1 METENQKRSFSE
13 KIKEKLDTGALQS
26 FFMGKWYPI
35 AVAVLVLAGHT
46 FGLEVYLCFL
56 NMLLFTLGIIVCDS
70 LRPLIIAMCS
80 FTYQVSMQNTP
91 GGPVW
96 SDTYTTG
103 INPYI
108 IALISAVIVAD
119 LVYIIIKFKVFSGL
133 SFSKT
138 PLLLSM
144 CILGVAFLLNG
155 LFSPYWQFKDLLYG
169 ALQAFLFPF
178 IFLLFYKGLK
188 SEKSMED
195 LGIYVS
201 YVAAVMGV
209 ILALEMAYLYC
220 CGGGYYPTIFDDTG
234 AVIKERI
241 HLGWATWNPAGACI
255 SILIPAIFY
264 GVMKGRYPALYFGA
278 ATLTYFAALLTLSR
292 NAMIFATLA
301 YFGSVLIAC
310 FFAEKTR
317 RTFFRVCV
325 FLGILGAAFFVIVF
339 FSEIKILARAVFEKG
354 LSDNGRFGV
363 WAVAINNFKS
373 APVFGTGFYHFT
385 APILHNLSPAI
396 PLMAHQTFLQL
407 LSSMGVVGLAAYL
420 YYRFDTLEM
429 FIKKPT
435 LLKTMLG
442 FSALTLLLGSLLD
455 NFIFIIFPTF
465 FYGVVLA
472 VSAIIYERQNEEQ
485 RLAASVSRK
494 SKKTKSVSERKRK

>member
-1 METENQKRSFSE
+1 MEGENQRLSILE
-13 KIKEKLDTGALQS
+13 KIQEKLNTGALQS

-35 AVAVLVLAGHT
+35 VCALLTLCGHT
-46 FGLEVYLCFL
+46 FGLEVYLCFFH
-56 NMLLFTLGIIVCDS
+56 MLLITLSVIVCDS
-70 LRPLIIAMCS
+70 VRPIIIALCS

-91 GGPVW
+91 GGPVE
-96 SDTYTTG
+96 SDTYTSG
-103 INPYI
+103 INLYI
-108 IALISAVIVAD
+108 IALISAMIVAD

-144 CILGVAFLLNG
+144 CILGAAFLLNG
-155 LFSPYWQFKDLLYG
+155 IFSPYWKFSDLLYG

-178 IFLLFYKGLK
+178 VFLLFYKGLK
-188 SEKSMED
+188 NEKNMQE
-195 LGIYVS
+195 LGLYVS

-220 CGGGYYPTIFDDTG
+220 FGGGYFPTVFDADG
-234 AVIKERI
+234 SIIKDRI
-241 HLGWATWNPAGACI
+241 HLGWATWNPAGACM

-278 ATLTYFAALLTLSR
+278 AMLTYAAALLTLSR
-292 NAMIFATLA
+292 NAIIFATLA
-301 YFGSVLIAC
+301 FFGSVLIAC
-310 FFAEKTR
+310 FFAEKNR
-317 RTFFRVCV
+317 RTVFRACV
-325 FLGILGAAFFVIVF
+325 FLGILGAAFFAIVF
-339 FSEIKILARAVFEKG
+339 FDEIKVLAKDVFDRG
-354 LSDNGRFGV
+354 FSDNGRFSV

-373 APVFGTGFYHFT
+373 APIFGTGFYHFT

-429 FIKKPT
+429 FVKKPT

-442 FSALTLLLGSLLD
+442 LSALTLLLGSLLD

-465 FYGVVLA
+465 FYGVALA
-472 VSAIIYERQNEEQ
+472 VSAIIFERQNEEE
-485 RLAASVSRK
+485 RSANTASEKRK
-494 SKKTKSVSERKRK
+494 QTARKRK

>member
-1 METENQKRSFSE
+1 
-13 KIKEKLDTGALQS
+13 
-26 FFMGKWYPI
+26 MGKWFPI
-35 AVAVLVLAGHT
+35 VAAVLILFGHT
-46 FGLEVYLCFL
+46 FGIEVYLCFVY
-56 NMLLFTLGIIVCDS
+56 MLLITLGVIVCDS
-70 LRPLIIAMCS
+70 VRPIIIALCA

-96 SDTYTTG
+96 SDAYTSG
-103 INPYI
+103 ISPYF
-108 IALISAVIVAD
+108 IALISAMIVAD
-119 LVYIIIKFKVFSGL
+119 LIYIIIKFKVFSGL

-144 CILGVAFLLNG
+144 SILGAAFLLNG
-155 LFSPYWQFKDLLYG
+155 AFSAHWEFADLLYG

-188 SEKSMED
+188 NEKDMEE
-195 LGIYVS
+195 LGLYVS

-220 CGGGYYPTIFDDTG
+220 FGGGYFPTIFNSDG
-234 AVIKERI
+234 SVIKDRI
-241 HLGWATWNPAGACI
+241 HLGWATWNPAGACM

-264 GVMKGRYPALYFGA
+264 GVMKGRHPVLYFGA
-278 ATLTYFAALLTLSR
+278 ATLTYAAALLTLSR

-317 RTFFRVCV
+317 RTIFRVCV

-339 FSEIKILARAVFEKG
+339 FGEIKILAKDVFDRG
-354 LSDNGRFGV
+354 FSDNGRFGV
-363 WAVAINNFKS
+363 WAVAVNNFKS

-407 LSSMGVVGLAAYL
+407 LSSMGVVGLGAYL

-429 FIKKPT
+429 FVKKPT

-442 FSALTLLLGSLLD
+442 LSALTLLLGSLLD

-472 VSAIIYERQNEEQ
+472 VSAIIFERQNEDE
-485 RLAASVSRK
+485 RSSMGASKK
-494 SKKTKSVSERKRK
+494 SKKKKASNKRGKSGK